1 MTVIGRPVIGC
12 PVIGCSGRR
21 WIARAIAVVA
31 GASRGVRRRA
41 LAVLASCVLGL
52 AGADLAAPAQADPLL
67 ADQTYDAATPTLRS
81 VLGYDVGDRITWS
94 QDAAQYLKALAAAA
108 PDRMK
113 VVEYAR
119 TWQGRPLVYAVIGSA
134 RNMARLET
142 IKANSRAL
150 ADPRTTAPD
159 RARALIADQPVIVWL
174 AYSVHGN
181 EPGPGDAALALAY
194 HLIAARDDEE
204 TARILDNVV
213 AVIVP
218 TQNPDGRDRF
228 IAGHLSALGLKP
240 DPDRL
245 SAERDE
251 PWPSGRYNH
260 YLFDLNRDWF
270 AQTQPETRGHAAVM
284 QAFRPQVVTD
294 QHEMGS
300 DQTFFFPPEADPINP
315 NLTAVHAAN
324 KDVIGRAIGAAF
336 DRAAIPYFT
345 REIFDAFYPGY
356 GDAWPAYQGA
366 LAMTFEQG
374 SARGLIA
381 RQTNGGVFTFRDT
394 VVSQFIASRA
404 TLAAAAANREKFL
417 SDFYAIH
424 ASAIEEGKR
433 EAVRSFIIPA
443 QFDQSAADDLARL
456 MARHGVEVGRANA
469 AFSACGQR
477 YEPGAYVI
485 RTDQPLK
492 RLIRVLLDRDTPL
505 DAAFMARQET
515 RRQRGLDDEIYDV
528 TGWSLPVMYNVA
540 VTPCRDSVT
549 SALARLDPS
558 ERPAGGIDKP
568 DARAAFVVS
577 GGTSAAAR
585 FMAGALAAGVTLR
598 AADEPFVIDGRRYPA
613 GSLVA
618 LVAENLQGLA
628 EQLRALAAVSGAG
641 IVGLDATWVT
651 EGPSFGSPRAA
662 RLVAPRIAIAWDE
675 PTDPSAAG
683 HMRFVIERQL
693 GYPATVIRTASLV
706 GEDLSRYDVIILP
719 DGDYAGTLG
728 EGEDLKAWVKKGG
741 VLVGISG
748 ALRFLADPKV
758 NLLASRREEAAA
770 QDAEADKGGDAA
782 RATAAP
788 DDAEKATTPGSRIA
802 GIDDYRARIAPRAGQ
817 PDSIAGALAFAET
830 DQDHWLTAGL
840 PARVPV
846 LVAGS
851 DIWRPLTRDEGVNAV
866 RFAAAP
872 DLVASGHFWP
882 DNRAQ
887 LAYKPFVMVQTVD
900 AGLVVAFTAEPTAR
914 GYLHGLTPLLANVLF
929 RAPVKTDRVR

>member
-1 MTVIGRPVIGC
+1 MTLIGR
-12 PVIGCSGRR
+12 SAHR
-21 WIARAIAVVA
+21 WTARAIAVFARA
-31 GASRGVRRRA
+31 GGCLRRRA
-41 LAVLASCVLGL
+41 LAALASGVIGF
-52 AGADLAAPAQADPLL
+52 AGAGLAAPAQADPLL
-67 ADQTYDAATPTLRS
+67 GDQAYDAATPTLRS
-81 VLGYDVGDRITWS
+81 VLGYDPGDRITWS
-94 QDAAQYLKALAAAA
+94 QDAVQYLRALAAAA

-134 RNMARLET
+134 RNMARLEA
-142 IKANSRAL
+142 IKATSRAL
-150 ADPRTTAPD
+150 ADPRTTSPD

-181 EPGPGDAALALAY
+181 EPGPGDAALALAH

-270 AQTQPETRGHAAVM
+270 AQTQPETRGHAAAI
-284 QAFRPQVVTD
+284 QTFRPQVVTD

-315 NLTAVHAAN
+315 NLTVAQSVN
-324 KDVIGRAIGAAF
+324 KDVIGRTIGAAF
-336 DRAAIPYFT
+336 DRAAIAYFT

-381 RQTNGGVFTFRDT
+381 RRTNGSEFTFRDT
-394 VVSQFIASRA
+394 VLSQFIASRA

-417 SDFYAIH
+417 SDFYAMH
-424 ASAIEEGKR
+424 ASAIEEGRR

-443 QFDQSAADDLARL
+443 QFDQTAADDLARL
-456 MARHGVEVGRANA
+456 MARHGVEVGRVNA
-469 AFSACGQR
+469 AFSACGER
-477 YEPGAYVI
+477 YEAGSYVI

-492 RLIRVLLDRDTPL
+492 RLIRVLLDRNTPL
-505 DAAFMARQET
+505 DEAFMARQEK
-515 RRQRGLDDEIYDV
+515 RRERGLDDEIYDV

-540 VTPCRDSVT
+540 VTPCRDSVGVPAT
-549 SALARLDPS
+549 RLDPG
-558 ERPAGGIDKP
+558 EQPAGGVDRP
-568 DARAAFVVS
+568 DARAAFVVA

-585 FMAGALAAGVTLR
+585 FMAGALAASVTLR
-598 AADEPFVIDGRRYPA
+598 AADEPFVIEGRRYPA
-613 GSLVA
+613 GSLIS
-618 LVAENLQGLA
+618 LVGENPQGLA
-628 EQLRALAAVSGAG
+628 QRLNGVAAASGARV
-641 IVGLDATWVT
+641 VGLDTTWVT

-662 RLVAPRIAIAWDE
+662 RLIAPRIAIAWDE
-675 PTDPSAAG
+675 PTDPTAAG

-693 GYPATVIRTASLV
+693 GYPATVIRTASLA
-706 GEDLSRYDVIILP
+706 GQDLSRYDVIILP
-719 DGDYAGTLG
+719 DGDYAGMLG
-728 EGEDLKAWVKKGG
+728 EGDNLKAWVRKGG
-741 VLVGISG
+741 VLVGVSG

-770 QDAEADKGGDAA
+770 QDADADKGGDAA
-782 RATAAP
+782 APGAP
-788 DDAEKATTPGSRIA
+788 DDAEKSTTPGSRISSL
-802 GIDDYRARIAPRAGQ
+802 DDYRARIAQQGGQ

-840 PARVPV
+840 PARAPV
-846 LVAGS
+846 LVVGS
-851 DIWRPLTRDEGVNAV
+851 DIWRPLSRDEGVNAV
-866 RFAAAP
+866 RFAGAP
-872 DLVASGHFWP
+872 DLIASGHFWP

-900 AGLVVAFTAEPTAR
+900 AGMVVAFTAEPTAR
-914 GYLHGLTPLLANVLF
+914 GYMHGLTPLLANALF
-929 RAPVKTDRVR
+929 RAPAKTDRVR